1 MLERILVPLDG
12 SSTAE
17 AILPHV
23 RRILGRAESEILLV
37 CVIPPDYA
45 SMDTPVRDAS
55 ARLAEVERR
64 LVGEG
69 AKVRSRV
76 RVGKAAESILDEAQ
90 KEHASLI
97 AMTTHGRTG
106 LPRWIFGSVT
116 EKVLRASSVPVWVV
130 RSFGAGAK
138 WESGI
143 RKILVPLDGSTFSS
157 VVLSRVQQLARL
169 FQSHVT
175 LFHVIDDGEA
185 AFAQEGA
192 EQKLHSAAGELQ
204 AAGVSVNTILRR
216 GNPASEILDTCR
228 PPLYDLIA
236 MTTHGRSGF
245 SRWVFGSVTEK
256 VLRGARVPLLIVRGV
271 AATLSVP

>member
-1 MLERILVPLDG
+1 MFERILVPLDG
-12 SSTAE
+12 SSVAE

-23 RRILGRAESEILLV
+23 RRIHRLAGSELLLV
-37 CVIPPDYA
+37 RAIPPD
-45 SMDTPVRDAS
+45 DAS
-55 ARLAEVERR
+55 LEEPRARMSEVERS
-64 LVGEG
+64 LVKEG
-69 AKVRSRV
+69 AKVRSILHTGR
-76 RVGKAAESILDEAQ
+76 AAETILEIAQ
-90 KEHASLI
+90 KEGVSLI

-116 EKVLRASSVPVWVV
+116 EKVLRASVLPVWVV

-143 RKILVPLDGSTFSS
+143 RKVLVPLDGSAFSS
-157 VVLSRVQQLARL
+157 AILPCVKRLAQL

-175 LFHVIDDGEA
+175 LFHVLDDGET
-185 AFAQEGA
+185 AFGHEGA
-192 EQKLHSAAGELQ
+192 EGRLYAAAGEFQ
-204 AAGVSVNTILRR
+204 AAGISVNTILRR

-256 VLRGARVPLLIVRGV
+256 VLRGARVPLLVVRG
-271 AATLSVP
+271 ACVPAST